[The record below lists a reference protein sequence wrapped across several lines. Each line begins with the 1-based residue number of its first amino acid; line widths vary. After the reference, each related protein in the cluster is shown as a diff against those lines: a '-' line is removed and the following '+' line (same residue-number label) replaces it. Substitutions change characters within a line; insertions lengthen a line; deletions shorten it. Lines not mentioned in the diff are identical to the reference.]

1 MQFNSKKSLKKG
13 SESWFCQALVCQ
25 CVFLWQ
31 KLWKRSTVLGK
42 QTRNK
47 WNTTHCTGAFLKHKL
62 LLLLMWLAFFLS
74 FALAL
79 VSRFTCCC
87 YESFCF
93 YSAAAFV
100 KVQTFILA
108 ILLLIIPGNPHRV
121 ITLTHTNGVEFS
133 PFHCVIACVVRLV
146 YANKNHISSL
156 VWHSSSFSAA

>member
-1 MQFNSKKSLKKG
+1 MCFSLAEAMKTEYSFG
-13 SESWFCQALVCQ
+13 EANE
-25 CVFLWQ
+25 
-31 KLWKRSTVLGK
+31 K
-42 QTRNK
+42 QMK
-47 WNTTHCTGAFLKHKL
+47 YNTLHWCIPETQVAAAADVISL
-62 LLLLMWLAFFLS
+62 LS